1 MKRIVLA
8 LVLMLISLASFAQY
22 ASKPNG
28 DVERVLTPSEVRSI
42 RNQDFARAFIPGWA
56 QWRRNW
62 KPVAIGIWGSMAAL
76 GGVAAYEQIR
86 IVSLQNNMQSDPSNA
101 DWYDEQIRKST
112 KVRNG
117 TLIGL
122 AGVYLINYI
131 TGVAL
136 PDRNRK
142 TGYLGGYADNNGA
155 IGVSYVYVF

>member
-1 MKRIVLA
+1 MKRVFLSIFL
-8 LVLMLISLASFAQY
+8 LMASLTAFAQY
-22 ASKPNG
+22 TTSSSG
-28 DVERVLTPSEVRSI
+28 DVERILTPSEVKTI
-42 RNQDFARAFIPGWA
+42 RNQDFARALVPGWA

-62 KPVAIGIWGSMAAL
+62 KPIAIGIWGSMATL
-76 GGVAAYEQIR
+76 GGIAAYEQIH

-142 TGYLGGYADNNGA
+142 TGYLGGYADNTGA

>member
-1 MKRIVLA
+1 
-8 LVLMLISLASFAQY
+8 MLISFVTFAQY
-22 ASKPNG
+22 VSRPDG
-28 DVERVLTPSEVRSI
+28 SLERVLTVPEVKTI
-42 RNQDFARAFIPGWA
+42 QKQDFARALIPGWA

-62 KPVAIGIWGSMAAL
+62 KPIAIGIWGSMAAL

-86 IVSLQNNMQSDPSNA
+86 IVNLQNNMQSDPSRA

-136 PDRNRK
+136 PDRNPK
-142 TGYLGGYADNNGA
+142 TGYIGGYADNNGA